1 MLKHL
6 ISAFF
11 LFYNKKEK
19 TMPNRLANA
28 DSPYLQ
34 QHKNN
39 PVDWWP
45 WCDEAFEKAKKE
57 NKAIFISIGYS
68 SCHWCHVMEEKVFEN
83 QVCADI
89 LNKGFISIKVD
100 REERPDIDK
109 YYQEVYMLLNRR
121 AGGWPTSIFA
131 TPENKPFFAGTY
143 IPPESEQG
151 SIEGMG
157 FIELTQLISRK
168 VAANDADILK
178 NAEEIESFIKQPQHP
193 KEATVLKE
201 EFYKP
206 FLTQAKSNYD
216 TRHGGFSVAP
226 KFPHAT
232 TLHALLVID
241 RLYNDRSAKAMITNS
256 LENMTKGGMYD
267 LVDGGF
273 CRYSVD
279 EKWLVPHFEK
289 MLYDNGLLCGIYTDA
304 YLLYEDQNYLKT
316 AKAIADFWFH
326 SMSEENL
333 FYSASDADSED
344 AEGTYFVYGYEEVF
358 SALRD
363 AGYNDAAN
371 MCEAMSITHHG
382 NFENGKSI
390 VRFENE
396 IPEWFDEVK
405 IILQNIRSK
414 REYPFIDKKI
424 QTSWSAML
432 INALFKL
439 GAIDS
444 SYHEKAKASLDA
456 LLCTMYVDDRLYHTT
471 LIHKEPKVEA
481 FLEDYAFLAQA
492 LLTAYKYTQDEIH
505 LITAHKLVNKALERF
520 YDKGVWN
527 FSDGDFSV
535 KAEITDNTYTSPVS
549 IIVDCMLTLSTLL
562 EDEKYAHFAFKTM
575 EYNSYELGRR
585 PIYSPYM
592 LTQVLR
598 YLKGDRVI
606 KSSLANFTNH
616 AYELAKIRYPFVLFK
631 ADESDV
637 YMICGKTS
645 CFANTENIQ
654 EIDRLIT
661 NSF

>member
-1 MLKHL
+1 
-6 ISAFF
+6 
-11 LFYNKKEK
+11 
-19 TMPNRLANA
+19 MPNRLANA

-39 PVDWWP
+39 PVEWWP
-45 WCDEAFEKAKKE
+45 WCDEAFETAKKE

-83 QVCADI
+83 EECAKI
-89 LNKGFISIKVD
+89 LNEGFISIKVD

-121 AGGWPTSIFA
+121 PGGWPTSIFA
-131 TPENKPFFAGTY
+131 TPDNKPFFAGTY

-157 FIELTQLISRK
+157 FIELTRLIARK

-178 NAEEIESFIKQPQHP
+178 NADEIENFIKQPEHP

-216 TRHGGFSVAP
+216 TRNGGFSVAP

-241 RLYNDRSAKAMITNS
+241 RLYNDRSAKAMITNT

-289 MLYDNGLLCGIYTDA
+289 MLYDNALLCGVYTDA
-304 YLLYEDQNYLKT
+304 YLSYKDENYLK
-316 AKAIADFWFH
+316 KAREIADFWH
-326 SMSEENL
+326 NYMSEDGL
-333 FYSASDADSED
+333 FYSASDADSEGE
-344 AEGTYFVYGYEEVF
+344 EGTYFVYSYDEVF
-358 SALRD
+358 TALSE
-363 AGYNDAAN
+363 AGYNDAAK

-390 VRFENE
+390 VRFEGE
-396 IPEWFDEVK
+396 VPEWFNDVK
-405 IILQNIRSK
+405 IILQNIRAK
-414 REYPFIDKKI
+414 REYPFIDKKV
-424 QTSWSAML
+424 QTSWSAMF

-439 GAIDS
+439 GTIDRK
-444 SYHEKAKASLDA
+444 YHTRAEESLQK
-456 LLCTMYVDDRLYHTT
+456 LLKKVYIDETLYHTT
-471 LIHKEPKVEA
+471 LINKSPKVEA
-481 FLEDYAFLAQA
+481 FLEDYAFLSQA
-492 LLTAYKYTQDEIH
+492 LLTAYKYTQNEIS
-505 LITAHKLVNKALERF
+505 LINAHKFVNKALEKF
-520 YDKGVWN
+520 YDKGVWY
-527 FSDGDFSV
+527 FSEGEFRV
-535 KAEITDNTYTSPVS
+535 KAEVTDNTYTSSVS
-549 IIVDCMLTLSTLL
+549 IMIESLLTLATLL
-562 EDEKYAHFAFKTM
+562 NDEKYRHFAFKTM
-575 EYNSYELGRR
+575 EYNSYDLGRR
-585 PIYSPYM
+585 PIYYPY
-592 LTQVLR
+592 LLIEAIR

-606 KSSLANFTNH
+606 KTSLQNLQNNSC
-616 AYELAKIRYPFVLFK
+616 ELAEIRYPFTLFK
-631 ADESDV
+631 ADKEQN
-637 YMICGKTS
+637 YLICGEKS
-645 CFANTENIQ
+645 CFATTEDIK
-654 EIDRLIT
+654 ELDLLIE